1 MSTRKNGSRFMAD
14 FMVDG
19 YRYRRQFPTSVEAEA
34 WEADLKKRLRL
45 GLPYAELLEAKG
57 DSLTLGELLD
67 KTLVRYW
74 EGTPNE
80 RTSITN
86 IRQLEEHFGADF
98 PINRLDTAAV
108 DDLVGA
114 MEKRNL
120 AASTIN
126 SRLATLSKA
135 FTFAIDRGY
144 VTNRPKIERKRV
156 SNQRLRFLT
165 EGEEHDIID
174 QLLAD
179 GRDAFARF
187 FEWSVDTG
195 MRPIEARH
203 VTQTAVRE
211 DPDLGYVVDLRK
223 TKNAY
228 PRTIPLTNR
237 AHKAYVALSDEFM
250 PFARFTE
257 NKIRSNWKFVRECL
271 NETDPEFV
279 FYLTRHTC
287 ASRLVQRNVPLQI
300 VKEWMGHKTFEMTLR
315 YAKLSPKNM
324 LDAKSALEQ
333 PFYPRNNKLEQHQ

>member
-1 MSTRKNGSRFMAD
+1 MAD

-19 YRYRRQFPTSVEAEA
+19 YRYRRQFPTSEEASF
-34 WEADLKKRLRL
+34 WEADLRKRIRL
-45 GLPYAELLEAKG
+45 GLPFKELLEGKS
-57 DSLTLGELLD
+57 DVLTLREVLD

-80 RTSITN
+80 RTCIGN
-86 IRQLEEHFGADF
+86 IRHLEAHFGPDT
-98 PINRLDTAAV
+98 PITRVDTAAV

-114 MEKRNL
+114 MERRGL

-135 FTFAIDRGY
+135 FTFAMDRGY
-144 VTNRPKIERKRV
+144 ISNRPKIERKRV

-165 EGEEHDIID
+165 EEEEHAIVDV
-174 QLLAD
+174 LEGD
-179 GRDAFARF
+179 GRDGFARF
-187 FEWSVDTG
+187 FEWSIDTG
-195 MRPIEARH
+195 MRPVESRH
-203 VTQTAVRE
+203 VMQTAIRE

-228 PRTIPLTNR
+228 PRTVPLTNR
-237 AHKAYVALSDEFM
+237 AYRAYTALSDEFH
-250 PFARFTE
+250 PFARFNE
-257 NKIRSNWKFVRECL
+257 NRIRHHWKYVRECL

-287 ASRLVQRNVPLQI
+287 ASRLVQRNVSLQI

-315 YAKLSPKNM
+315 YAKLSPKNL
-324 LDAKSALEQ
+324 LDAKAALEQ
-333 PFYPRNNKLEQHQ
+333 TS

>member
-19 YRYRRQFPTSVEAEA
+19 YRYRRQFPTPEEAAA
-34 WEADLKKRLRL
+34 WETDLKKRLRL

-57 DSLTLGELLD
+57 DSITLGELLD

-74 EGTPNE
+74 EGTANE

-86 IRQLEEHFGADF
+86 IRQLEEHFGADK
-98 PINRLDTAAV
+98 PIARIDTAAI

-144 VTNRPKIERKRV
+144 ISNRPKIERKRV
-156 SNQRLRFLT
+156 SNARLRYLT
-165 EGEEHDIID
+165 DEEEHTIID
-174 QLLAD
+174 CLESD
-179 GRDAFARF
+179 GRDDFARF
-187 FEWSVDTG
+187 FEWSIDTG
-195 MRPIEARH
+195 MRPIESRN
-203 VTQTAVRE
+203 VSQTAVR
-211 DPDLGYVVDLRK
+211 DDDRLGKVVDLRK

-228 PRTIPLTNR
+228 PRTLPLTTR
-237 AHKAYVALSDEFM
+237 AHKAYTALSDEFL
-250 PFARFTE
+250 PFARMNE
-257 NKIRSNWKFVRECL
+257 NRIRSNWQYVRDCL

-279 FYLTRHTC
+279 FYMTRHTC
-287 ASRLVQRNVPLQI
+287 ASRLVQRGVALYA
-300 VKEWMGHKTFEMTLR
+300 VKEFMGHKTYEMTMR
-315 YAKLSPKNM
+315 YAKLSPENL
-324 LDAKSALEQ
+324 LDAKVALEQ
-333 PFYPRNNKLEQHQ
+333 SPYRQTAQSV